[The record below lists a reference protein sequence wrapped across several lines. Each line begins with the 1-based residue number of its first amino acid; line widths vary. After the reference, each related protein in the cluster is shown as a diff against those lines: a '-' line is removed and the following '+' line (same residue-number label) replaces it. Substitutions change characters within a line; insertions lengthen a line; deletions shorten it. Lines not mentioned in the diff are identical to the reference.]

1 MKKRGWLQVW
11 LVLGIGLGIILS
23 SCVTNAQPGTL
34 VNFRQMQ
41 TAESFLL
48 PETEAAAEDGV
59 SEWGTAI
66 AAANTATE
74 LAQRAFTAA
83 DWDQAAYHW
92 SQAIQALQSIAPE
105 SPQRLFTQRKLQEYL
120 QHLRVAQ
127 QQAQRASARRVM
139 PSLGSPILDEQLAL
153 YRSYVATMGVPE
165 VLIVGSSRALQGLDP
180 QVLQRQLAEQG
191 RGTLRVYNLGVNGAT
206 AQLVGFLLRQLLSP
220 EELPQM
226 VLWPGGSRSFNSAR
240 LDRTFATLLDSSG
253 YRSLDGDGE
262 AELSVSPKAVEPQLP
277 LSDINAYGF
286 LPRSE
291 QFDPEVYYQNFPRVG
306 GLYDNDYQP
315 FGLEGVQAIS
325 LEATVNFLR
334 SQQIPLVFINLPLSN
349 DYLDTVR
356 LNYERQ
362 FQQFLQQEA
371 GEGFEV
377 IDWLERWQGRNQ
389 YFADPSHLNKF
400 GAAALANQLATM
412 PLPWP
417 TGQQEP

>member
-1 MKKRGWLQVW
+1 
-11 LVLGIGLGIILS
+11 
-23 SCVTNAQPGTL
+23 
-34 VNFRQMQ
+34 
-41 TAESFLL
+41 
-48 PETEAAAEDGV
+48 
-59 SEWGTAI
+59 
-66 AAANTATE
+66 
-74 LAQRAFTAA
+74 
-83 DWDQAAYHW
+83 
-92 SQAIQALQSIAPE
+92 
-105 SPQRLFTQRKLQEYL
+105 
-120 QHLRVAQ
+120 
-127 QQAQRASARRVM
+127 
-139 PSLGSPILDEQLAL
+139 
-153 YRSYVATMGVPE
+153 
-165 VLIVGSSRALQGLDP
+165 
-180 QVLQRQLAEQG
+180 
-191 RGTLRVYNLGVNGAT
+191 
-206 AQLVGFLLRQLLSP
+206 
-220 EELPQM
+220 
-226 VLWPGGSRSFNSAR
+226 
-240 LDRTFATLLDSSG
+240 
-253 YRSLDGDGE
+253 
-262 AELSVSPKAVEPQLP
+262 VEPQLP

-362 FQQFLQQEA
+362 FQQFLQQVA

-377 IDWLERWQGRNQ
+377 IDWLERWRGRNQ